1 MPIKRVVLDTKTV
14 KVADNVE
21 KETIVISVADA
32 KRLLDNTVD
41 IDLTGGAKIGEMSE
55 TLAKRINGS
64 LQMVEIKT
72 ISNSKIRS
80 VSDCLDCLTSRDNS
94 SYQKLTI
101 RQIVKTKGG
110 TKHLVRLLKS
120 GKLEIDDHVLW
131 DLSKNTSNVVEKKC
145 YEILLSVIDE
155 IEWQKEEQAAYYAYY
170 DWIEEQK
177 FIEQSYRDAMR
188 PLDADD
194 DDDFN
199 HWDDDDY

>member
-21 KETIVISVADA
+21 KKTIVISVADA

-110 TKHLVRLLKS
+110 TKHLIGLLKS
-120 GKLEIDDHVLW
+120 GKLEIDRNVLE
-131 DLSKNTSNVVEKKC
+131 DLSKNAFNDIEEKC
-145 YEILLSVIDE
+145 YGILISAIDD
-155 IEWQKEEQAAYYAYY
+155 IELKKEQY
-170 DWIEEQK
+170 DAWIKQQMDEDYIREANRQ
-177 FIEQSYRDAMR
+177 FNDMMNDFDAWENI
-188 PLDADD
+188 D
-194 DDDFN
+194 
-199 HWDDDDY
+199 